1 MNSYNEVTEEN
12 KENVIYIKY
21 NKYNYEFKVD
31 LKNRI
36 EKIKNM
42 KYLAEIFTIINKD
55 QKGYME
61 NRCGIFMYIHELSN
75 ETYNKLEIYLDN
87 LYYKNKIKQ
96 SLH

>member
-1 MNSYNEVTEEN
+1 MNTYNINEVNEE
-12 KENVIYIKY
+12 KDICIK
-21 NKYNYEFKVD
+21 NRKYDYELKID

-36 EKIKNM
+36 EKIKN
-42 KYLAEIFTIINKD
+42 KEYLAEVFTIINKD
-55 QKGYME
+55 KKGYME
-61 NRCGIFMYIHELSN
+61 NKYGIFMYIHELSD

>member
-1 MNSYNEVTEEN
+1 MNTYNINEVNEE
-12 KENVIYIKY
+12 KDIYIK
-21 NKYNYEFKVD
+21 NSKYDYEFKID

-36 EKIKNM
+36 EKIKN
-42 KYLAEIFTIINKD
+42 KECLAEIFTIINKD

-61 NRCGIFMYIHELSN
+61 NRYGIFMYIHELTD

-96 SLH
+96 SIH

>member
-1 MNSYNEVTEEN
+1 MNTYNINEVNEE
-12 KENVIYIKY
+12 KDICIKN
-21 NKYNYEFKVD
+21 NKYDYELKID

-36 EKIKNM
+36 EKIKN
-42 KYLAEIFTIINKD
+42 KEYLAEIFTIINKD

-61 NRCGIFMYIHELSN
+61 NRYGIFMYIHELSD

>member
-1 MNSYNEVTEEN
+1 MNTYNINEVN
-12 KENVIYIKY
+12 KEKDICIK
-21 NKYNYEFKVD
+21 NSKYDYEFKID

-36 EKIKNM
+36 EKIKN
-42 KYLAEIFTIINKD
+42 KECLSEIFTIINKD

-61 NRCGIFMYIHELSN
+61 NRYGIFMYIHELSD

-96 SLH
+96 SIN

>member
-1 MNSYNEVTEEN
+1 MNTYNINEVKEE
-12 KENVIYIKY
+12 KDICIK
-21 NKYNYEFKVD
+21 NRKYNYEFKIE

-36 EKIKNM
+36 EKIKNT

-61 NRCGIFMYIHELSN
+61 NKCGIFMYIHELGD
-75 ETYNKLEIYLDN
+75 ETYNKLESYLDN

-96 SLH
+96 SIH

>member
-1 MNSYNEVTEEN
+1 MNTYNINEVNEE
-12 KENVIYIKY
+12 KDICIKN
-21 NKYNYEFKVD
+21 NKYDYEFKID

-36 EKIKNM
+36 EKIKN
-42 KYLAEIFTIINKD
+42 KEYLAEIFTIINRD
-55 QKGYME
+55 EKGHME
-61 NRCGIFMYIHELSN
+61 NRYGIFMYIHELSD